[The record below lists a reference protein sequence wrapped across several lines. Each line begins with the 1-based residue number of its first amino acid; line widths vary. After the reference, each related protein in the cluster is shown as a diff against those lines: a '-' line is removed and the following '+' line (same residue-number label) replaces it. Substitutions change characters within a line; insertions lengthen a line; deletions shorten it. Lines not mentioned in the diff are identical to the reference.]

1 MVCHPHSSLHS
12 ALTSPPAPLPWSL
25 APNEPP
31 GTRSGKHKRDRQ
43 GPAPG
48 SAGDKLTVHPASG
61 PQESPYV
68 LINSSVPVPRREPL
82 PPLSSWTTSV
92 GSRNGMA
99 DLACSGVH
107 KRPVTEPVVCHLRPL
122 PLDPDLR
129 RASPGAGAGM
139 SVEQVRR
146 REPWSHRGSWR
157 RRGAPCTGPCT
168 WGTLEACA
176 PHPPPSMTM
185 VGFPGEARCPHS
197 APSVELTCFPAS
209 SYHPFPQRVR
219 APSPGSPGTQLCL
232 WSTRLPSREAGSGS
246 LPGRGPGSPR
256 GAPLWVPARFFTRT
270 LPDRTGLLQVQPV
283 ISHKHVGQV

>member
-12 ALTSPPAPLPWSL
+12 PLTSPPAPLPCSL

-99 DLACSGVH
+99 DLACSGGAH
-107 KRPVTEPVVCHLRPL
+107 KAGHRACGLSSAAPPTRSRPSSRESWCGCRHVCRAGEEERTAEPQGVLEKARSPL
-122 PLDPDLR
+122 H
-129 RASPGAGAGM
+129 RALHAGDARGLCPALPPI
-139 SVEQVRR
+139 SVMMAR
-146 REPWSHRGSWR
+146 
-157 RRGAPCTGPCT
+157 
-168 WGTLEACA
+168 L
-176 PHPPPSMTM
+176 
-185 VGFPGEARCPHS
+185 PGEVRCPHS
-197 APSVELTCFPAS
+197 APSAELTCFPRPEPLPPAWELLWDEDS
-209 SYHPFPQRVR
+209 
-219 APSPGSPGTQLCL
+219 APCLCL
-232 WSTRLPSREAGSGS
+232 
-246 LPGRGPGSPR
+246 
-256 GAPLWVPARFFTRT
+256 PLCCT
-270 LPDRTGLLQVQPV
+270 Q
-283 ISHKHVGQV
+283 